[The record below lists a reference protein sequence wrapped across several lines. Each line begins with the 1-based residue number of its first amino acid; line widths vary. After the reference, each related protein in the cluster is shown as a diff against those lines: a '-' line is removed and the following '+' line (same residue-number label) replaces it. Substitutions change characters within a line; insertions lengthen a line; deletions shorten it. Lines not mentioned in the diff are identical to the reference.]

1 MGTVERL
8 HDLVAPICEDLG
20 LELVDLEYK
29 GGRVRVAVDR
39 EGGVDIDAIAKATRQ
54 ISRALD
60 EHDPIAG
67 RYTLEVSSPGLERP
81 LRTPAHFARA
91 VGTKV
96 RIKTRPGIEGE
107 RRVDGV
113 LSAADDEGVT
123 VTLAAPAT
131 GERQIRYDD
140 IERARTV
147 FEWGP
152 APKPG
157 SGKKAV
163 NA

>member
-1 MGTVERL
+1 MGTAERL
-8 HDLVAPICEDLG
+8 HDIVAPICDDLG
-20 LELVDLEYK
+20 LELVDLEHR
-29 GGRVRVAVDR
+29 GGLVRVTVDR
-39 EGGVDIDAIAKATRQ
+39 EGGVDIDAIAKATRAM
-54 ISRALD
+54 SRAFD
-60 EHDPIAG
+60 EHDPIAA

-81 LRTPAHFARA
+81 LRTAAHFQRA
-91 VGTKV
+91 IGTKV
-96 RIKTRPGIEGE
+96 RIKTRPGADGE

-113 LSAADDEGVT
+113 LTAADDDGVT
-123 VTLAAPAT
+123 VRLDAPAAD
-131 GERQIRYDD
+131 ERQIRYDD